1 MQRERKKEAE
11 TLESL
16 IDTYGGL
23 AKIGEAFA
31 ADNKKMMKVIGREIV
46 EQYEPLQQA
55 RANKRKE
62 LEALRRKIV
71 SEEQKADGSDPRLLA
86 VLPYL

>member
-1 MQRERKKEAE
+1 MRNKLLTERKKEAE
-11 TLESL
+11 ILESL

-46 EQYEPLQQA
+46 E
-55 RANKRKE
+55 
-62 LEALRRKIV
+62 
-71 SEEQKADGSDPRLLA
+71 
-86 VLPYL
+86 

>member
-1 MQRERKKEAE
+1 M
-11 TLESL
+11 

-55 RANKRKE
+55 RENKRKE
-62 LEALRRKIV
+62 LQALKKRIQK
-71 SEEQKADGSDPRLLA
+71 EE
-86 VLPYL
+86 